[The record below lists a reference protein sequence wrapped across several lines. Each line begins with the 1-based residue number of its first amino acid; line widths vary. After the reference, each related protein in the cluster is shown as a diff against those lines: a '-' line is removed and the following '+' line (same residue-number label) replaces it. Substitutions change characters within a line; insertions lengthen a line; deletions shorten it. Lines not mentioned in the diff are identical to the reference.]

1 MRINVEDQNMP
12 FVFRLTWV
20 LYGGSMLSRAAS
32 NRLQPISA
40 LRSEAVFG
48 TWRAWRRGTKDN
60 LMRCYFLENEHHLP
74 PDLSSSSP
82 TLHASR
88 KLFAFFH

>member
-1 MRINVEDQNMP
+1 
-12 FVFRLTWV
+12 
-20 LYGGSMLSRAAS
+20 MLSRAAS

-40 LRSEAVFG
+40 LRSEAVLV

-60 LMRCYFLENEHHLP
+60 LMRCYLIENEHHLP
-74 PDLSSSSP
+74 PDLSPLSP

-88 KLFAFFH
+88 KLFAFQR